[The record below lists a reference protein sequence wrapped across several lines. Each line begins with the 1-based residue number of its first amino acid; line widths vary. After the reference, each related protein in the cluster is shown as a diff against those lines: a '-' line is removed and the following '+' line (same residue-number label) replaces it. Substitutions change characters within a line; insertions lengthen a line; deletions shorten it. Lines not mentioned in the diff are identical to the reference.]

1 MTNVYS
7 IFFEAIENICKTFK
21 VFFEAIENFKT
32 LTHLQL
38 ENLYVSCM
46 FLIYGDNM
54 ILIDYS
60 NNETIEFQTISQ
72 AKMFTADLLEVD
84 IKALG
89 IRCEDSSD
97 FNLLEDYI
105 LGLTHSIS

>member
-1 MTNVYS
+1 MFT
-7 IFFEAIENICKTFK
+7 
-21 VFFEAIENFKT
+21 VFSSKPLKISVKLLKFSSKPLKT
-32 LTHLQL
+32 LKLKHLQL
-38 ENLYVSCM
+38 ENLHVSCM

>member
-1 MTNVYS
+1 MFTVFS
-7 IFFEAIENICKTFK
+7 PKTSKICKTFK

-38 ENLYVSCM
+38 ENLHVSCM

-72 AKMFTADLLEVD
+72 AKMFTADLFEVD

-89 IRCEDSSD
+89 IRCKDSSD
-97 FNLLEDYI
+97 FKLLEDYI

>member
-1 MTNVYS
+1 
-7 IFFEAIENICKTFK
+7 
-21 VFFEAIENFKT
+21 
-32 LTHLQL
+32 
-38 ENLYVSCM
+38 
-46 FLIYGDNM
+46 M

-72 AKMFTADLLEVD
+72 AKMFTFDLFGVD

-97 FNLLEDYI
+97 YKLLEDYI
-105 LGLTHSIS
+105 LGLANSIS

>member
-1 MTNVYS
+1 
-7 IFFEAIENICKTFK
+7 
-21 VFFEAIENFKT
+21 
-32 LTHLQL
+32 
-38 ENLYVSCM
+38 
-46 FLIYGDNM
+46 M

-72 AKMFTADLLEVD
+72 AIMFTCDLFKVD
-84 IKALG
+84 IIALG

-97 FNLLEDYI
+97 YKLLEKYI